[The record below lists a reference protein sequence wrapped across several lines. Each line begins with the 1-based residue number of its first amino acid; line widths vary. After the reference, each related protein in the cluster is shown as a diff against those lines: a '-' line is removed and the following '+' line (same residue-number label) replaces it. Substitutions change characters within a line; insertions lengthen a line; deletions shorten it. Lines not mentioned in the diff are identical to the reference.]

1 MKKTTISLAFISI
14 LLGGCSTTKD
24 WSATGGS
31 KADGVIRLSYE
42 FGQFE
47 LPQVSEEQAILLAAR
62 RCAVWGYT
70 SEIPSFLETQII
82 PSVRVYKR
90 CCFR

>member
-1 MKKTTISLAFISI
+1 MDEKIKRWTAYKII
-14 LLGGCSTTKD
+14 LLLKHILCFL
-24 WSATGGS
+24 AYQRPE
-31 KADGVIRLSYE
+31 AIRA
-42 FGQFE
+42 F
-47 LPQVSEEQAILLAAR
+47 LLANATI
-62 RCAVWGYT
+62 VLFIP

>member
-70 SEIPSFLETQII
+70 HAEALGE
-82 PSVRVYKR
+82 
-90 CCFR
+90 